1 MDFDSVA
8 RRGDLWETVVMW
20 KPKLIS
26 VTEIS
31 GIIVQ
36 GTCPICRAIFMH
48 KSGVEENKNDL
59 PDQYEAHLK
68 EKHPDVLKEDAS
80 QAAARIVGLP
90 ISSLPFRLLRVCF
103 PRNAS

>member
-1 MDFDSVA
+1 LDFHRVA

-26 VTEIS
+26 VTELS

-36 GTCPICRAIFMH
+36 GTCPICRAIFRH
-48 KSGVEENKNDL
+48 KSGVGEENKNDL

-68 EKHPDVLKEDAS
+68 EKHPDVLKEDSS
-80 QAAARIVGLP
+80 QAAARIV
-90 ISSLPFRLLRVCF
+90 RE
-103 PRNAS
+103 ATKD